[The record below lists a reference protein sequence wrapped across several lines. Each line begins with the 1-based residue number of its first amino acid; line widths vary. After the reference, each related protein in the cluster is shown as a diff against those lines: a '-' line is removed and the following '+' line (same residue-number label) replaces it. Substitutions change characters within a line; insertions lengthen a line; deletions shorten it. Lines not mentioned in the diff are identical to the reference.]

1 MPEHDEEKTGRPMSP
16 IEEKHPHIVEW
27 VQSYGWI
34 EIGWDD
40 NTRSFLK
47 AIDPGGGVWQSDPG
61 KAYATLD
68 EALQDLEAALE
79 ERMDDL
85 GL

>member
-1 MPEHDEEKTGRPMSP
+1 MDIDMPEHDEEKTGRPLSP

-34 EIGWDD
+34 EIGWDE

-47 AIDPGGGVWQSDPG
+47 AIECDQNPWGGSTTVKASERWGILWQHHLP
-61 KAYATLD
+61 
-68 EALQDLEAALE
+68 
-79 ERMDDL
+79 
-85 GL
+85 